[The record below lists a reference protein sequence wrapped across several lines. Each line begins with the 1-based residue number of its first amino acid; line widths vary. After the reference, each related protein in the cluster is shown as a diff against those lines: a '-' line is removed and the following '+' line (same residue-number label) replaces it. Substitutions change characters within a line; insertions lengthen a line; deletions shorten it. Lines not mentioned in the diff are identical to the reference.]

1 MKAIRVPIDEFDQTL
16 KETVA
21 QNDNVFVLFFGTEDP
36 DKNNESWC
44 PDCVIA
50 DPLVRKW
57 VKKVPDSVLLEAPVG
72 TRSEWKLNST
82 HIYRTNPDIALKA
95 IPTLIRW
102 TKNGPD
108 GRLVEE
114 ECGDPAKLET
124 FVNAQQ

>member
-1 MKAIRVPIDEFDQTL
+1 MKSKRVPIDEFDQTL

-21 QNDNVFVLFFGTEDP
+21 ENDEVFVLFFGTEDP
-36 DKNNESWC
+36 DKNDESWC

-57 VKKVPDSVLLEAPVG
+57 VGKVPNSVLLEAPVG

-82 HIYRTNPDIALKA
+82 HIYRINPNISLRA

-114 ECGDPAKLET
+114 ECADQAKLEAFIST
-124 FVNAQQ
+124 KA